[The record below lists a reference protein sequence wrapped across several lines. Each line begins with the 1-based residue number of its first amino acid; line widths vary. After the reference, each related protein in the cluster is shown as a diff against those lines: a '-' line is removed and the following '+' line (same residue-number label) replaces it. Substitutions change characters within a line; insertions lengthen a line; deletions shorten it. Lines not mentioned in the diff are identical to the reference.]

1 MKRLQLLISG
11 RVQGVGF
18 RWFVRET
25 ATSVGASG
33 WVKNESDGTVS
44 AEAQAPE
51 EILEELLRQLHAGNG
66 WARVKE
72 IRAAAL
78 PVSDN
83 ETGFEIRT

>member
-1 MKRLQLLISG
+1 MKRLQLLITG

-33 WVKNESDGTVS
+33 WVKNESDGTVN

-51 EILEELLRQLHAGNG
+51 EILEKLLRQLRAGNG
-66 WARVKE
+66 WAAVKE
-72 IRAAAL
+72 IRTNPL
-78 PVSDN
+78 PVSEN
-83 ETGFEIRT
+83 ETGFEIKT